1 MKTTLKKK
9 GLIYSKHDGDDAA
22 ERRDTTRGEE
32 K

>member
-1 MKTTLKKK
+1 MKATLEKK

-22 ERRDTTRGEE
+22 ERRDNNRSEA